1 MLIYFKNILI
11 LCVLIFAASKTKAQ
25 NDYVTLE
32 SSRDYISKPAKNA
45 GFIELAGNAGLYSLN
60 FDRIYFYKEK
70 LKLSGRVG
78 FAPHF
83 NGIYIEQIYVL
94 ENNFILFKN
103 PHHLEL
109 GLGATLQR
117 RYNERPNEIDNYFWE
132 NILFSVWRIGY
143 RYQKQDDG
151 FFMRAGLTP
160 AIMSKDAEG
169 FHSNYFQFWIG
180 LSLGLSF

>member
-1 MLIYFKNILI
+1 VFSFKNSLFSALFV
-11 LCVLIFAASKTKAQ
+11 LCCLLTKAQ
-25 NDYVTLE
+25 DDYSGPTP
-32 SSRDYISKPAKNA
+32 RDYSKKPARTA
-45 GFIELAGNAGLYSLN
+45 AFIELGGNAGLFSLN
-60 FDRIYFYKEK
+60 IDRIYYYKER
-70 LKLSGRVG
+70 LKISARAG

-109 GLGATLQR
+109 GFGATMQR

-132 NILFSVWRIGY
+132 NILFGAARCGY

-151 FFMRAGLTP
+151 FFVRAGLTP
-160 AIMSKDAEG
+160 IFMSRDAEG
-169 FHSNYFQFWIG
+169 FHPDYFQFWAGVSIG
-180 LSLGLSF
+180 ASF

>member
-1 MLIYFKNILI
+1 MKINKNILFSCFFI
-11 LCVLIFAASKTKAQ
+11 VIVFISKAQ
-25 NDYVTLE
+25 DDYAAPTP
-32 SSRDYISKPAKNA
+32 RDYSKKPAKNS
-45 GFIELAGNAGLYSLN
+45 GFIELGGNAGLFSLN
-60 FDRIYFYKEK
+60 IDRIYYYKEK
-70 LKLSGRVG
+70 LKMSGRVG

-132 NILFSVWRIGY
+132 NIVFGVARCGY

-151 FFMRAGLTP
+151 FFVRAGLTP
-160 AIMSKDAEG
+160 IFMSKDAEG
-169 FHSNYFQFWIG
+169 FHSNYFQFWAG
-180 LSLGLSF
+180 VSVGVSF

>member
-1 MLIYFKNILI
+1 MRGVYITILI
-11 LCVLIFAASKTKAQ
+11 FYFSLSFSQSENYVSNAPHDYSK
-25 NDYVTLE
+25 
-32 SSRDYISKPAKNA
+32 RPAKNA
-45 GFIELAGNAGLYSLN
+45 GFIELGGNAGLYSLN
-60 FDRIYFYKEK
+60 FDRIYYYKEK
-70 LKLSGRVG
+70 LKLSGRIG

-83 NGIYIEQIYVL
+83 NGIYIEQEYVL

-132 NILFSVWRIGY
+132 NILFGVARCGY

-151 FFMRAGLTP
+151 FFLRAGLTP
-160 AIMSKDAEG
+160 IFMSIDAEG
-169 FHSNYFQFWIG
+169 FHSNYFQFWAG
-180 LSLGLSF
+180 LSVGVSF